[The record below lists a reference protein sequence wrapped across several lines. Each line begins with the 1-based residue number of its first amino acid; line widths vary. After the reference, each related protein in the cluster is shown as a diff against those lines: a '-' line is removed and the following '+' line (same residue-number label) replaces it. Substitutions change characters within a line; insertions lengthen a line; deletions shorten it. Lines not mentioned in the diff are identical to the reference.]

1 MMCQWNRNALV
12 TNGMC
17 SHGNGHGGP
26 CSSVVESFEQ
36 HQEGTQYTM
45 ERFINKDRIVV
56 LNESIDGSG
65 KKVFKRWD
73 ERMDKEHIV
82 ESDVDEE
89 LLFSV
94 PFTANVKLNGICFI
108 GKMDGSFPA
117 RVRIFKDRMSFDEA
131 ESAKPEQE
139 MELKQDNA
147 GLIDYPLTA
156 NKFNSVGHLTL
167 HFPAN
172 FGEDKTCI
180 YYIGLRGSF
189 HSEFRERIVIA
200 TYEARPMADDH
211 KAELKDPVNNQ
222 IC

>member
-1 MMCQWNRNALV
+1 
-12 TNGMC
+12 MC
-17 SHGNGHGGP
+17 SHGHGGAGGGP
-26 CSSVVESFEQ
+26 CSAAVESFEQ
-36 HQEGTQYTM
+36 HQEGMQYTM
-45 ERFINKDRIVV
+45 ERFINKERIVV

-65 KKVFKRWD
+65 KKVFKRWE
-73 ERMDKEHIV
+73 ERMEKETFV

-94 PFTANVKLNGICFI
+94 PFTGNVKLSGLCFS
-108 GKMDGSFPA
+108 GRMDGSFPA
-117 RVRIFKDRMSFDEA
+117 RVRIFKDRVNMSFDEA
-131 ESAKPEQE
+131 ESAKPDQE
-139 MELKQDNA
+139 MELKQDSA

-156 NKFNSVGHLTL
+156 TKFSSVGHLAL

-180 YYIGLRGSF
+180 YYIGLRGEF

-200 TYEARPMADDH
+200 NYEARPIPDDH
-211 KAELKDPVNNQ
+211 KAELKDQINQQ